1 MGKRHSKLAPKT
13 LSELRDNTNFTVEE
27 LQDWYKEF
35 KSNWPK
41 GALTVEEFKKAYK
54 TFFPLG
60 DATEFAK
67 HVFRVFDRNDDGL
80 LDFREFVCGFSV
92 VLRGGVQEKLK
103 FSFQIYDINGN
114 GFITRDEMSEV
125 LSVRTHTLILYLH
138 LILSNLYN
146 PPSPQIFPF
155 SSRSDDGKNSLHYR
169 L

>member
-125 LSVRTHTLILYLH
+125 LSVRTHTFIPT
-138 LILSNLYN
+138 SN
-146 PPSPQIFPF
+146 SI
-155 SSRSDDGKNSLHYR
+155 
-169 L
+169 